1 MGRIAIMGAGG
12 WGCALAILLNKNGH
26 EIKVWA
32 HDQLEA
38 DNINQEHENKEY
50 LSGVKIPEE
59 IYFSADSQKVLD
71 KSEYV
76 IIAVPSKFVR
86 ECMSSFEINPKTII
100 INVAKG
106 IESSTFKRMSEI
118 ISETTKDCEI
128 ATLSGPTHAEEVS
141 RFLPTACVIASSNL
155 ETAVKIQKIFNNDFF
170 RAYTSTDI
178 IGVELGG
185 TLKNIIALAAG
196 ISDGL
201 GFGDNTK
208 AALINRGIFEIARFG
223 EKLGARTETFYGLS
237 GLGDLVVTCMSQ
249 HSRNRRAG
257 FLLGQGLSL
266 NKTLEKV
273 HMVVEG
279 VNSAKAVYDL
289 SKKLDIEMPIVT
301 EINKVLYENKS
312 PRQSVIELMSRQAK
326 SE

>member
-1 MGRIAIMGAGG
+1 MKKIAIMGAGG

-26 EIKVWA
+26 EVKVWS
-32 HDQLEA
+32 HTQSEA
-38 DNINQEHENKEY
+38 DIINLEHENKEY

-59 IYFSADSQKVLD
+59 IYFSSDSKKILD
-71 KSEYV
+71 KSDYV

-86 ECMSSFEINPKTII
+86 QCMQNFLVPPGTII

-106 IESSTFKRMSEI
+106 MENSTFMRMSQV
-118 ISETTKDCEI
+118 ISETTKNCEI

-141 RFLPTACVIASSNL
+141 RFLPTACVIASENPKIAI
-155 ETAVKIQKIFNNDFF
+155 EIQKLFNNDFF

-208 AALINRGIFEIARFG
+208 AALINRGIFEIARLG
-223 EKLGARTETFYGLS
+223 KKLGACSETFYGLS
-237 GLGDLVVTCMSQ
+237 GLGDLVVTCMSR

-257 FLLGQGLSL
+257 FLLGQGFSL
-266 NKTLEKV
+266 EKTLEQV

-279 VNSAKAVYDL
+279 VNSARAVYDL
-289 SKKLDIEMPIVT
+289 SQKLNIEMPIIT
-301 EINKVLYENKS
+301 EIYKVLYKNKS